1 MTGLPDGR
9 ERILLVLKRRRCR
22 INKRGVEMSEVRGE
36 LKMET
41 AKKPIERLG
50 RRNVFCPHYGTC
62 LDYAISQSWDVWG
75 CGECEFVS
83 LKEPREEMF
92 YGGEATVAYYTLSRE
107 VGF

>member
-1 MTGLPDGR
+1 
-9 ERILLVLKRRRCR
+9 LKRKQYR
-22 INKRGVEMSEVRGE
+22 INEWDGEINEARGE

-41 AKKPIERLG
+41 AKKPIEKYG

-75 CGECEFVS
+75 CGECEYIS
-83 LKEPREEMF
+83 LKEPREEIF

-107 VGF
+107 VSL